1 MCFAGLYDGTE
12 AGDVKVGKE
21 NVRQKPCAMLCFP
34 QKRKNAG
41 QRERMMEMDDLP
53 LANNGPSRRGVLTSL
68 AALGAATALPSALSR
83 AAAPAMKA
91 IDFHHHFNPPFLISA
106 AGANRVGGDASGLNW
121 DLSYS
126 LEDMDKTGIAKAV
139 ISPST
144 GFAERTDPAMRVGMV
159 RRVNEYGAEL
169 VRDHPTRFVQLVYM
183 PLPDVDAALKEIAFG
198 FDTLNVVG
206 AGFATSYGDKYASDA
221 AFAPVFEELNRRKAV
236 AYFHPLAAACCT
248 RLFPN
253 LPLEANLVEI
263 PYDTART
270 VMGFLLTG
278 AYRRYPDIKFVF
290 SHSGGAVPMFA
301 GRFNRLLQ
309 TTDLSKIAPDGINAE
324 FRKLYYETA
333 NASSPPT
340 MAALLKFAPLNR
352 ILFGS
357 DHPYVSDADN
367 MADLKSCGLSS
378 AQMNAILYENAQTLI
393 PRLKT

>member
-1 MCFAGLYDGTE
+1 MASLGL
-12 AGDVKVGKE
+12 
-21 NVRQKPCAMLCFP
+21 
-34 QKRKNAG
+34 
-41 QRERMMEMDDLP
+41 
-53 LANNGPSRRGVLTSL
+53 
-68 AALGAATALPSALSR
+68 LGAAAAFPNLPAL
-83 AAAPAMKA
+83 AAAPAARA

-106 AGANRVGGDASGLNW
+106 AGGNRVGADAGGLNW

-126 LEDMDKTGIAKAV
+126 LEDMDKSGIAKAI

-144 GFAERTDPAMRVGMV
+144 GFAERTDPASRVDMV
-159 RRVNEYGAEL
+159 HRVNEYGAEL
-169 VRDHPTRFVQLVYM
+169 VRDHPTRYAQLVYL
-183 PLPDVDAALKEIAFG
+183 PLPDVDATLKEIAHG
-198 FDTLNVVG
+198 FDTLKVVG

-221 AFAPVFEELNRRKAV
+221 AFAPVFEELNRRKAI

-253 LPLEANLVEI
+253 LPQEANLVEI

-278 AYRRYPDIKFVF
+278 AYRRYPDVKFVF
-290 SHSGGAVPMFA
+290 SHSGGAIPMFA

-309 TTDLSKIAPDGINAE
+309 ATDMSKVAPDGINAE
-324 FRKLYYETA
+324 FKKLYYETA

-340 MAALLKFAPLNR
+340 MAALMKFAPLSQ
-352 ILFGS
+352 IMFGS

-367 MADLKSCGLSS
+367 LADLKSCGLTQ
-378 AQMNAILYENAQTLI
+378 AQMNAILYENAERLI